1 MNDKRANKSWAL
13 FRSIVLGALIEDVG
27 RFGAILA
34 VAFVLVVCLIWGVY
48 GVLKD
53 FFLSF

>member
-13 FRSIVLGALIEDVG
+13 FRSIVLDALIEDIG

-34 VAFVLVVCLIWGVY
+34 VAFVLVVCLIWGVC

-53 FFLSF
+53 FF